1 MLSCTPPEN
10 LFCAR
15 FFFFQLGRMT
25 TKTRRKERTSLEIDP
40 PLWSWRK
47 FILLSFVSRLWASIV
62 SSDAS
67 PRFCT
72 ATCHQSSSLW
82 RINQDSNHSLALC
95 LLLPRLDS
103 YWAFNSRTLGK
114 LDCNLKTYEITS
126 FLEKAERNQ
135 VAFGLSLQKGDS
147 ATSFQLFD
155 FSFFLTFLVSFEFQV
170 DFLPRMPSFEN
181 SSAWIHESLKDDY
194 F

>member
-15 FFFFQLGRMT
+15 FFFFQLRRMT
-25 TKTRRKERTSLEIDP
+25 MKRRDEERTSLEIDP

-103 YWAFNSRTLGK
+103 EWAFNSRTLGK
-114 LDCNLKTYEITS
+114 LDRHLKTYDITS
-126 FLEKAERNQ
+126 FLEKRKEIRLLSDFWTKFAKRWQRNEFPTLRLL
-135 VAFGLSLQKGDS
+135 VFSDLPGVVWISSRLS
-147 ATSFQLFD
+147 A
-155 FSFFLTFLVSFEFQV
+155 
-170 DFLPRMPSFEN
+170 
-181 SSAWIHESLKDDY
+181 
-194 F
+194 

>member
-103 YWAFNSRTLGK
+103 EWAFNSRTLGK
-114 LDCNLKTYEITS
+114 LDRQLKTYDITS
-126 FLEKAERNQ
+126 FLEKNGKKSGCLWTKFAKKVTAQR
-135 VAFGLSLQKGDS
+135 
-147 ATSFQLFD
+147 
-155 FSFFLTFLVSFEFQV
+155 VS
-170 DFLPRMPSFEN
+170 N
-181 SSAWIHESLKDDY
+181 SSTSRFFWPSWCRLNFK
-194 F
+194 